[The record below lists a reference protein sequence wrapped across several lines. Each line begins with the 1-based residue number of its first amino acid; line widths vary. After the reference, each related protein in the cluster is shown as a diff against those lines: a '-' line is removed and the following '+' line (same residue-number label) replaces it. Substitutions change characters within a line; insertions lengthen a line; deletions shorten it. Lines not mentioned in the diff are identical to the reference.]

1 MAKDGHWMEKAFAHN
16 KGKLHRE
23 TGTPEGK
30 KIPEKKIEK
39 AEHSKS
45 TTVKREANLAETARK
60 IGIRRSK

>member
-1 MAKDGHWMEKAFAHN
+1 MEKAFSKN

-30 KIPEKKIEK
+30 NIPAGKLEK

-45 TTVKREANLAETARK
+45 TMVKREANLACTAKR
-60 IGIRRSK
+60 IGLKRSK